1 MRSHLNLFMVVLL
14 ASFVFSG
21 CYMNERDAVVIGTS
35 ISNGQ
40 NIIAPNDDSISE
52 VDTNPMTLPGIVNTR
67 LIRAR
72 QGPSINTPIVAS
84 LRAGPKITI
93 TGRSADGAWLQIE
106 IPDVGGNGWIL
117 SESVIPGG
125 DISLLDLADSDSEDL
140 IEAATVLPEITPTVV
155 ASGMPIRLNLTDLLA
170 AVNTE
175 GPQPLRVRQSP
186 SANAEIVW
194 RVRNGE
200 YYPVMSQTE
209 DGVWVS
215 LAIPE
220 LAGTGWVSSRF
231 VTITEVMTLIPLL
244 GSVTVTTGDGT
255 RLRVRNA
262 PLTDAKLTGYLE
274 EGETHEVVA
283 LTADRAWA
291 LINIPDVAGPSWIAT
306 EFVMIG
312 ESVR

>member
-1 MRSHLNLFMVVLL
+1 MCSHPSLFMVVLL

-21 CYMNERDAVVIGTS
+21 CYNNERDALLIGTPLS
-35 ISNGQ
+35 QGQ
-40 NIIAPNDDSISE
+40 NIITPDDDAISE
-52 VDTNPMTLPGIVNTR
+52 ADTNPMTLLGIVNTNV
-67 LIRAR
+67 IRAR

-84 LRAGPKITI
+84 LRAGSRITI
-93 TGRSADGAWLQIE
+93 TGRSTDSAWLQIE
-106 IPDVGGNGWIL
+106 IPDVGGSGWLL
-117 SESVIPGG
+117 SESVIPSG
-125 DISLLDLADSDSEDL
+125 DISLLDLAESNSEDL
-140 IEAATVLPEITPTVV
+140 IEAETVLPEITPTLV
-155 ASGMPIRLNLTDLLA
+155 ASGTPIRLNLTDLLA

-175 GPQPLRVRQSP
+175 GLQPLRVRKSP
-186 SANAEIVW
+186 STNAEIVW

-200 YYPVMSQTE
+200 YYPVISQTE

-283 LTADRAWA
+283 VTADRAWA

-312 ESVR
+312 EPVR